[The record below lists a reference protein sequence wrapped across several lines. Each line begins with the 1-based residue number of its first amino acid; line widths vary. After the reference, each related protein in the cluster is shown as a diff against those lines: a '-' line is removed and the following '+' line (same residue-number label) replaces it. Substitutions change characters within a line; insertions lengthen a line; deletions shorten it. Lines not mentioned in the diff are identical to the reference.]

1 VCNGRISKR
10 RYWLSLIPIVLL
22 AGCGPHYT
30 IPNFES
36 DEIEKVVSS
45 GRSPQSCIENLKEDA
60 NQLKVKVRLIDMHHE
75 AANGPIAWIYTYDY
89 ICTGK
94 VVKSGSEE
102 RKAL

>member
-1 VCNGRISKR
+1 MRSVWI
-10 RYWLSLIPIVLL
+10 LSIVVL

-30 IPNFES
+30 IPNFET

-45 GRSPQSCIENLKEDA
+45 GGSPQSCIENLKEDA
-60 NQLKVKVRLIDMHHE
+60 QKMNVKVRLTDMQHE
-75 AANGPIAWIYTYDY
+75 SPQGPIAWLYTYDY

-94 VVKSGSEE
+94 VVKSAAQE

>member
-1 VCNGRISKR
+1 MRIF
-10 RYWLSLIPIVLL
+10 WIIPVVLL

-30 IPNFES
+30 IPNFET

-45 GRSPQSCIENLKEDA
+45 GSSPQSCLENLKADA
-60 NQLKVKVRLIDMHHE
+60 NQLKVNVRLTDMHHE
-75 AANGPIAWIYTYDY
+75 ASSGPIAWIYSYEY

-94 VVKSGSEE
+94 VVKSSSEE